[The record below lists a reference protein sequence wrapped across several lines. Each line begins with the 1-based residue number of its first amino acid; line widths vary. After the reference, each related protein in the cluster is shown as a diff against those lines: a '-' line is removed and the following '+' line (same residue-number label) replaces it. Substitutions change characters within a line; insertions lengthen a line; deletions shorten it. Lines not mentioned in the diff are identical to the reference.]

1 MENSAVYNDQ
11 ITSLDTEDFFIQAY
25 QTTAGFNIDQFH
37 LIMPVVIERME
48 NLAVVCIGFYGK
60 LKGAVRTS
68 FFQGIIYFN
77 CGSNWHGKRLLF
89 SEIFYL

>member
-48 NLAVVCIGFYGK
+48 DLAVVCIGFYWK
-60 LKGAVRTS
+60 LKRAVRAS
-68 FFQGIIYFN
+68 FFESVIYFN
-77 CGSNWHGKRLLF
+77 WGSNWHGRRLLLF
-89 SEIFYL
+89 RDF